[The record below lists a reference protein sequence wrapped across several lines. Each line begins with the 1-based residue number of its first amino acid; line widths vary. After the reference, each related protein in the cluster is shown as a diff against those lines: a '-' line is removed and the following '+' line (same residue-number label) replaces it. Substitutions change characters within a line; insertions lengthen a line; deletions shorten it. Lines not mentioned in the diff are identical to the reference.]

1 MTIKELLKSHSDLAK
16 KYPLKLGIIYGVY
29 GYSYL
34 YAFKHCWDVA
44 DNLFNAL
51 IVWCVLGFG
60 AFWVLM
66 APLYEAFILGDFDLM
81 INVWLPVISYL
92 ILWKILSPILP
103 FLFPN
108 GEE

>member
-1 MTIKELLKSHSDLAK
+1 MTIKECLNSLFDLTK
-16 KYPLKLGIIYGVY
+16 KYPLKMAIMYGVY

-44 DNLFNAL
+44 DNLFHAL

-81 INVWLPVISYL
+81 INVWLPVISHI
-92 ILWKILSPILP
+92 ILWQTLGPILVQ
-103 FLFPN
+103 
-108 GEE
+108 